1 MEESKER
8 ENVYMAERAVDRAFS
23 TGKADRAAITHQAQ
37 LDAADAVAMVG
48 IAMESDEEADEA
60 AKLSIIASGMGN
72 REKAKNARNKA
83 REAQLKA
90 VEDHRAATKSAKQA
104 YDAIKF
110 SDPSKLGFMRVVQIA
125 FLAHI
130 VGTIVAL
137 ILTSRDTISYNSV
150 TFVDW
155 ITVTLEAVAFY
166 FFWNRYKL
174 GRPLVIGIAAINI
187 AAHIITDL
195 ATSQFSL
202 GNFCIENAFNIFL
215 LLYFLF
221 SDRVKAVLV
230 NDLSTDKGAEEDFV
244 IERSGW
250 PFFRNLIIYFVVFS
264 VLGHWMEAAF
274 CQLIRLGIV
283 QGEYHPEN
291 TMLWRDWFYPYPM
304 HGTAV
309 ILIAVI
315 LYPLYTWTKDKFS
328 NRFAPYAVCFLI
340 NMLVCTLIEFFG
352 GLMFN
357 ANLQNWDY
365 SNLPFN
371 FMGQVCLQ
379 NAIGFGI
386 ASSVIA
392 WWLYPTME
400 RAIAR
405 VRPAVMNIVCVIVAI
420 VGGIL
425 FSLYAVSPPEG
436 IGLSSTDTSPQI
448 ELDKERQDIYSTTK
462 LNMAA
467 LDATQQQLDDSHLP
481 DNERIELQKHIDAIK
496 NEYEQLE
503 NSLKNPP
510 EAGAAAAPAD
520 TSAPAPAPAP
530 EPNPQAEVQATD
542 EAPAEEPVSEEEPL
556 AEVSYDIS
564 QEQPSDEY

>member
-1 MEESKER
+1 MEEPKER
-8 ENVYMAERAVDRAFS
+8 ENIYMAERAVDRAFN
-23 TGKADRAAITHQAQ
+23 TGKADRARITRQAQ
-37 LDAADAVAMVG
+37 LDAAEAVTMVG

-60 AKLSIIASGMGN
+60 ARLSIIAGNMGN
-72 REKAKNARNKA
+72 RKKAKDARDKA

-90 VEDHRAATKSAKQA
+90 VENHRAATRSAKQA

-110 SDPSKLGFMRVVQIA
+110 SDPSKLGFMRVVQFI
-125 FLAHI
+125 FLAHM

-155 ITVTLEAVAFY
+155 VTVTLEAVAFY

-174 GRPLVIGIAAINI
+174 GRPLVIGIAAFNI
-187 AAHIITDL
+187 VAHFITDL
-195 ATSQFSL
+195 ATKQFSF
-202 GNFCIENAFNIFL
+202 GSFCFANAFSIFL

-221 SDRVKAVLV
+221 SNRVKAVLV
-230 NDLSTDKGAEEDFV
+230 NDLATDKVTEDDFV

-315 LYPLYTWTKDKFS
+315 LYPLFTWMKKQFS
-328 NRFAPYAVCFLI
+328 NRFAPYVICFFI

-420 VGGIL
+420 IGGIL
-425 FSLYAVSPPEG
+425 FSLYAINPPEG
-436 IGLSSTDTSPQI
+436 VDLSSSDTSPQI
-448 ELDKERQDIYSTTK
+448 EVDKDHREIYNTASITLSAFDAVQQK
-462 LNMAA
+462 
-467 LDATQQQLDDSHLP
+467 LDASQLP
-481 DNERIELQKHIDAIK
+481 DNERAEIQRHIDNIK
-496 NEYEQLE
+496 EEYKHLEQDL
-503 NSLKNPP
+503 LNPP
-510 EAGAAAAPAD
+510 EPGAAAAPAD
-520 TSAPAPAPAP
+520 TPQPAPAA
-530 EPNPQAEVQATD
+530 EPDPQAEAQPTD
-542 EAPAEEPVSEEEPL
+542 EATVEEPTPEEEPYV
-556 AEVSYDIS
+556 EVSYDS
-564 QEQPSDEY
+564 GQEEANEVY